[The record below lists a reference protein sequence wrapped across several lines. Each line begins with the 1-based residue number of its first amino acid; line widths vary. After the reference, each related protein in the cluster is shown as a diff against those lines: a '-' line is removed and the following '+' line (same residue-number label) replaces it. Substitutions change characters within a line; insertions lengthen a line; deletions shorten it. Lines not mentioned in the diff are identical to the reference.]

1 MVPYKLQTI
10 FYLWKKKKDHKSAR
24 KVTHHNSNNDNENEV
39 DDNDNDIGPGQT
51 SDGPASAARIHCQ

>member
-1 MVPYKLQTI
+1 MREKLHTTI
-10 FYLWKKKKDHKSAR
+10 P
-24 KVTHHNSNNDNENEV
+24 TTITENEV